1 MEEKKKT
8 YGHEIFATES
18 IWKLMAKMCIPAVI
32 TILIM
37 VIYNMADIYFI
48 GQTGDKFKVTA
59 LSLCM
64 PITTILSAL
73 GSMIGTGASSC
84 ISIAMGRKDTSKV
97 RKFSSFSFY
106 FSIITGIAY
115 AAIIYLFMNPILD
128 LIGTSANTRSFA
140 QSYLIFMML
149 GAPLMMVNTTM
160 GQVIRSEGAA
170 TQAMFGNMLGTVVNI
185 ILDPIFILIFQ
196 LGVPGAAI
204 ATVIGNTC
212 STVFYIAFMLKK
224 AKILSIS
231 PKEFAMGSGIAVG
244 VLSIGLPSGVSTL
257 LNSLA
262 NIFENNL
269 LAAHGDQYVAAL
281 SVAGRATMIIGML
294 QMGIAMGVQPIIAYS
309 YGARNWN
316 RMNETIKKTA
326 AFTIGLGLVLT
337 VLCRIFSGQLVA
349 AFINDSEIIPLG
361 IYVIGITTLV
371 GPLTGVYQLCITFL
385 QSSEKASYAVFVSV
399 LRQGLVFIP
408 ALYLLDK
415 FFAFDGIVWAQP
427 AAMIFSLAL
436 AFALAMRHYRNIR
449 KKDSQQVTQEAA
461 GTSDISENGQTDTDF
476 IQETH
481 TV

>member
-1 MEEKKKT
+1 MEEKKKL
-8 YGHEIFATES
+8 YGHEIFAKES

-32 TILIM
+32 TILVM

-73 GSMIGTGASSC
+73 GSMVGTGASSC
-84 ISIAMGRKDTSKV
+84 ISIAMGRNDNSKV

-106 FSIITGIAY
+106 FSIIMGVVY
-115 AAIIYLFMNPILD
+115 AAVILVFMNPILD
-128 LIGTSANTRSFA
+128 LIGTSDNTRAFA
-140 QSYLIFMML
+140 RSYLIFMMM
-149 GAPLMMVNTTM
+149 GAPLVMVNTTM

-170 TQAMFGNMLGTVVNI
+170 TRAMLGNMLGTVINI
-185 ILDPIFILIFQ
+185 ILDPIFILVFRMGI
-196 LGVPGAAI
+196 PGAAI
-204 ATVIGNTC
+204 ATVIGNAC
-212 STVFYIAFMLKK
+212 STVFYTAFFINK

-231 PKEFAMGSGIAVG
+231 PKEFTFRNGIAVG

-262 NIFENNL
+262 SIFENNL

-294 QMGIAMGVQPIIAYS
+294 QIGIAMGVQPIIAYS
-309 YGARNWN
+309 YGARNWK
-316 RMNETIKKTA
+316 RMSETIKKTA
-326 AFTIGLGLVLT
+326 AFTVGFGLILT

-349 AFINDSEIIPLG
+349 AFINDAEIIPLG
-361 IYVIGITTLV
+361 MYVISISTLV
-371 GPLTGVYQLCITFL
+371 GPLTGIYQLCITFL

-415 FFAFDGIVWAQP
+415 LFAFDGIVWAQP

-436 AFALAMRHYRNIR
+436 ALALALHHYHKIR
-449 KKDSQQVTQEAA
+449 IQDNEQKNMDFVQEP
-461 GTSDISENGQTDTDF
+461 
-476 IQETH
+476 H
-481 TV
+481 TI